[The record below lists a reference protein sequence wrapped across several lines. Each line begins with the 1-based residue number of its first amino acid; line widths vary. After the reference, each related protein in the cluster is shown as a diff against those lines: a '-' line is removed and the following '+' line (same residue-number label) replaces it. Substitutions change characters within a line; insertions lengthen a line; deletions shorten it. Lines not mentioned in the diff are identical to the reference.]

1 LQQIGTGP
9 DIWRRASQSPAPRP
23 VLEASA
29 TLRRPAIRRRATKR
43 GKTRL
48 LLQAVALGLAF
59 GVAAALFGAVQRPLG
74 RSAGVVAE
82 VERWLELMGLG
93 LQQVALSGYRFTPDG
108 DIFDA
113 IDLGAARTLLTFDT
127 RAAQARIERLP
138 WVERASI
145 ERVLPD
151 RLEVRI
157 VERTAFA
164 VWSLG
169 ARRFLVDKAGRVL
182 GAVPQAASPPLPRIS
197 GEDAAVHAAPLF
209 ALLANHPAVMR
220 RLEVAEWIGQ
230 RRWRLR
236 LAGGGAIELPAV
248 GAAEALARVAAIGEG
263 MQTGAKVIDLRVAG
277 RTLVRE
283 ASGRLEGA
291 GALDALLESGI

>member
-1 LQQIGTGP
+1 MQQIGTGP

-29 TLRRPAIRRRATKR
+29 TLRRPTIRRRTTKR
-43 GKTRL
+43 GKFKL
-48 LLQAVALGLAF
+48 LLQALAIGLICAI
-59 GVAAALFGAVQRPLG
+59 ATALFTAAQRPLG
-74 RSAGVVAE
+74 HSAGFVAE
-82 VERWLELMGLG
+82 IERWLELMGLG
-93 LQQVALSGYRFTPDG
+93 LQQVSLGGHRFTPDG

-113 IDLGAARTLLTFDT
+113 IDLGAARTLLTFDS
-127 RAAQARIERLP
+127 RAVQARIERLP

-157 VERTAFA
+157 AERTAFA
-164 VWSLG
+164 VWTLG
-169 ARRFLVDKAGRVL
+169 PRQFLIDRSGRVL
-182 GAVPQAASPPLPRIS
+182 GAVPQASAPALPRVA
-197 GEDAAVHAAPLF
+197 GEGAPDQAAQLF
-209 ALLANHPAVMR
+209 ALLAGHPAVMR
-220 RLEVAEWIGQ
+220 RVEVAERVGQ

-236 LAGGGAIELPAV
+236 LAGGGTIELPAD
-248 GAAEALARVAAIGEG
+248 GAADALARVAAVGG
-263 MQTGAKVIDLRVAG
+263 VVRTGASVIDLRVAG

-291 GALDALLESGI
+291 GALDALLASGI